1 MPMDSIRIDSG
12 VKQIAINDD
21 ESRVIEFNP
30 KDIVFVE
37 RFYGLI
43 SEFEQKEV
51 EFLEKARAI
60 DDKKEIDAYGIPV
73 NTGESLKLLLEMCNY
88 LRSQIDK
95 VFGNGT
101 SQIVFGETQTL
112 NMFEQ
117 FFTGITPFIQE
128 EREDRVKQYK
138 ARR

>member
-60 DDKKEIDAYGIPV
+60 DDKKEKDAYGIPV